1 MDVQRFI
8 TDLGYEVITHFEYN
22 DTVLSDVFTSDDSL
36 IIVDKMS
43 IFNTEFPYKLYC
55 QKQNEWMKKFTKVY
69 RFVEDDVSMAKLYLL
84 EDDRDYS
91 DKKTIDRELLVV
103 DPSPLESTFETC
115 FEEAYGSKSFN
126 FLFREYSF
134 QLKNGSTGYID
145 YALFNKDESWIAIEE
160 NGISYH
166 HPFLIKE
173 DKYKIILNK
182 QNSVVSTNG
191 IVYRWDTASIRNT
204 EKIIDEIYEFI
215 GDLSDYL
222 FQYDFKENRDFC
234 LYEHQEEYI
243 SNLKY
248 SNKNEAALVVLPT
261 GTGKTLIATET
272 LKYFYTNSDD
282 NMTLVLVP
290 SIALR
295 NQWKKILIKTFGV
308 NYYIKVMTY
317 NKASRNYHY
326 DNQDLYKYIILDEAH
341 HAVAPILRKVI
352 QHYTPKFL
360 LGLTATDKRLDEKKL
375 ENVFGSYNSNLTL
388 EKAIKKN
395 ILAPIRS
402 FRLETNI
409 DLTKIKFNGKDYNS
423 SQLEKQIR
431 VPSRNH
437 LIVDIIDEF
446 FHKKLSDKFGI
457 IFCINIAHAKEMAN
471 LLKEKGISAESI
483 DGKDKKREEKI
494 KDYMEFKVQFLCT
507 CSLLTEG
514 WDAPHTSIIVMARP
528 TLSKVLYTQ
537 QLGRGTRRFPGKE
550 ALYVIDVVDTYGTFG
565 TISNRPWSLHALFN
579 QLEYRRFGN
588 IVKTG
593 ASTDELLILDTF
605 HETSIKLQPFDIF
618 TLERLYGDYL
628 SEEQL
633 ARKLFIST
641 STIKNWIRKNS
652 ITPDIRLPLSRGF
665 VYLFK
670 PEQINIIRLA
680 KGLKEHSEET
690 ITDDFWDF
698 IDIGNYTFS
707 YKIYFILSILD
718 IVDSTG
724 DCDVNNLSIVYQN
737 YYINRNKN
745 NLVIDRKKSP
755 YNNIEFLNNNKNI
768 KKSMLTNPF
777 EKFERKRFMYYN
789 KDLAKISI
797 HHKLWDELK
806 ENDGLNKL
814 KDKMYA
820 DLDKYY
826 EEIKV

>member
-431 VPSRNH
+431 VPSR
-437 LIVDIIDEF
+437 
-446 FHKKLSDKFGI
+446 
-457 IFCINIAHAKEMAN
+457 
-471 LLKEKGISAESI
+471 
-483 DGKDKKREEKI
+483 
-494 KDYMEFKVQFLCT
+494 
-507 CSLLTEG
+507 
-514 WDAPHTSIIVMARP
+514 
-528 TLSKVLYTQ
+528 
-537 QLGRGTRRFPGKE
+537 
-550 ALYVIDVVDTYGTFG
+550 
-565 TISNRPWSLHALFN
+565 
-579 QLEYRRFGN
+579 
-588 IVKTG
+588 
-593 ASTDELLILDTF
+593 
-605 HETSIKLQPFDIF
+605 
-618 TLERLYGDYL
+618 
-628 SEEQL
+628 
-633 ARKLFIST
+633 
-641 STIKNWIRKNS
+641 
-652 ITPDIRLPLSRGF
+652 
-665 VYLFK
+665 
-670 PEQINIIRLA
+670 
-680 KGLKEHSEET
+680 
-690 ITDDFWDF
+690 
-698 IDIGNYTFS
+698 
-707 YKIYFILSILD
+707 
-718 IVDSTG
+718 
-724 DCDVNNLSIVYQN
+724 
-737 YYINRNKN
+737 
-745 NLVIDRKKSP
+745 
-755 YNNIEFLNNNKNI
+755 
-768 KKSMLTNPF
+768 
-777 EKFERKRFMYYN
+777 
-789 KDLAKISI
+789 
-797 HHKLWDELK
+797 
-806 ENDGLNKL
+806 
-814 KDKMYA
+814 
-820 DLDKYY
+820 
-826 EEIKV
+826 